1 MGILEDVV
9 VNAKS
14 AVNAVGKKAG
24 IMVDISKL
32 RISAADLNREIAER
46 YESLGSIVYDSQ
58 KTGNSVQELIEEN
71 VAAID
76 ELYDQLDLINAQLL
90 QFRNKVVCKNCGRE
104 NPQEAFFCSF
114 CGTRLKEDV
123 KDEEPVET
131 VTAEKCGCGC
141 ECGEAPAQEAQPA
154 SEECACEETAKVSD
168 CGCCEEAA
176 QETCAEAAPQEAA
189 EESAAPA
196 EEPTVEE

>member
-1 MGILEDVV
+1 MRNHLIFYVQKEECSVMGILEDVV

-76 ELYDQLDLINAQLL
+76 
-90 QFRNKVVCKNCGRE
+90 
-104 NPQEAFFCSF
+104 
-114 CGTRLKEDV
+114 
-123 KDEEPVET
+123 
-131 VTAEKCGCGC
+131 
-141 ECGEAPAQEAQPA
+141 
-154 SEECACEETAKVSD
+154 
-168 CGCCEEAA
+168 
-176 QETCAEAAPQEAA
+176 
-189 EESAAPA
+189 
-196 EEPTVEE
+196 

>member
-46 YESLGSIVYDSQ
+46 YESLGRVIYDSQ
-58 KTGNSVQELIEEN
+58 KTGTPSDELVEEC

-90 QFRNKVVCKNCGRE
+90 EFRNKTVCKNCGKE
-104 NPQEAFFCSF
+104 NPQEAFFCSY
-114 CGTRLKEDV
+114 CGTRLREEKA
-123 KDEEPVET
+123 EEPVEKCE
-131 VTAEKCGCGC
+131 AEKCEREDPC
-141 ECGEAPAQEAQPA
+141 EEDEQEACTESVGEPD
-154 SEECACEETAKVSD
+154 S
-168 CGCCEEAA
+168 CGNDV
-176 QETCAEAAPQEAA
+176 A
-189 EESAAPA
+189 EESASPEDEPKI
-196 EEPTVEE
+196 EE